1 MQNAGEL
8 MNQMYY
14 GLAVDFG
21 VGSERRGLEKRGLA
35 FRGGHS
41 FRGYG
46 RPIRD
51 ADPGA
56 LLKVDRVAGTAIE
69 VRWLPEI
76 SWRKRI
82 RYSDRA

>member
-1 MQNAGEL
+1 

-21 VGSERRGLEKRGLA
+21 VGLERRGLEKRGLA
-35 FRGGHS
+35 FRGGLP

-51 ADPGA
+51 ADPGVPLTA
-56 LLKVDRVAGTAIE
+56 SRVAGAAIE
-69 VRWLPEI
+69 VRWLPVV
-76 SWRKRI
+76 SWRKKI
-82 RYSDRA
+82 RYSDRP